1 MVILIFGL
9 NGFNTTLV
17 ALVAGIY
24 MNMKNGQE
32 DGMVAEQEANG
43 DQMDILPPSGVHLV
57 EEQLRYSLS

>member
-1 MVILIFGL
+1 MEI
-9 NGFNTTLV
+9 
-17 ALVAGIY
+17 
-24 MNMKNGQE
+24 KNGQE